1 MSNFII
7 LKGTTALPTS
17 GSDTNIALAT
27 GYVTYSKLYLSEF
40 PYFEN
45 ESDTENNLDLSIS
58 VQKKFRGVIETMIK
72 WEAYPTTDQ
81 DYFDYIKDGSTSLKS
96 VLACKYLYIQNSD
109 GKFFP
114 DASTKTDNLRV
125 EVTNI
130 SNVEQAGGSCRMS
143 VQFKTKNLI

>member
-7 LKGTTALPTS
+7 LKGTTALPTTE
-17 GSDTNIALAT
+17 SDTNIALAT
-27 GYVTYSKLYLSEF
+27 GYVAYSKLYLAEF
-40 PYFEN
+40 PFFEN

-81 DYFDYIKDGSTSLKS
+81 DYFTYIKDGSTSLKS

-114 DASTKTDNLRV
+114 DATTKTDNLRV

-130 SNVEQAGGSCRMS
+130 SNVEMAGGSYRMG